1 MRSLSKIKYAFLF
14 VSLFLSVNSVIAKDE
29 ILNKVIYSP
38 SNLPK
43 FKDFPS
49 LEAYKGKVSPVDLK
63 SYPEAYKYRTRLQD
77 GVKAGPNFAGHYV
90 VVTIGCG
97 TNCQSQ
103 WIVDANNGKVLGK
116 FFSSLGATYRID
128 SNLLIL
134 NPPTE
139 GLKQKYKESPN
150 AGFLKEETNY
160 LSWEKGRLELIYK
173 EPLSNLLK
181 E

>member
-1 MRSLSKIKYAFLF
+1 MRNLSKIKYAFLF
-14 VSLFLSVNSVIAKDE
+14 VSLFLSVNSVIAKDKV
-29 ILNKVIYSP
+29 LNKIIYSP

-49 LEAYKGKVSPVDLK
+49 LEAYKGGGAPVDLK

-103 WIVDANNGKVLGK
+103 WIVDANNGKVLGR
-116 FFSSLGATYRID
+116 FSSSLGAAYRID
-128 SNLLIL
+128 STLLIL
-134 NPPTE
+134 NPLTGE
-139 GLKQKYKESPN
+139 LKEKYKESPN
-150 AGFLKEETNY
+150 AKFLKEETSY
-160 LSWEKGRLELIYK
+160 LSWEKDRPELIYK
-173 EPLSNLLK
+173 EALPNLLK